1 MYLKEIK
8 ISGFRLFN
16 NLHLE
21 LNRGLNILVG
31 ENDSGKTALIDAIRY
46 TLGTNSSDR
55 SFISESDFHKDC
67 ATFTIQLKFDN
78 VERHAY
84 RFVEHLTHEEY
95 MDDAGEPKRKSVL
108 FLQLKA
114 QQTGSERRGYPYIKT
129 ELRSGMDGN
138 GLALEPEI
146 RDFLASTYLKPLRDA
161 AAELSSG
168 RASRLSQIL
177 SSSKT
182 VRDDVNSIL
191 GIIAKA
197 NADLLHDDRGLK
209 ASAKN
214 IEQHYLH
221 KLIFEQDK
229 TRLGA
234 NIDIAGIKTG
244 DLEDLDDVEKR
255 RQLRTVL
262 EGLSLSLTKERLLHG
277 LGYHNLL
284 FMAAELLLLAQES
297 GKELPLLLIEEP
309 EAHLH
314 PQLQMKLLQF
324 IQEKVKS
331 EKEPDGI
338 QCILSTHSPN
348 LSSKADPASIIMLGG
363 GRACALRPGETEL
376 AADDYTFL
384 RKFLDATK
392 ANVFFARAILFVE
405 GDGENILLPQLARFL
420 GRPFEDYGVSVVK
433 CDNSGS
439 WKRFVRLFLRSGKD
453 DEPESWPLTR
463 VCVLRDLDLWPPCAE
478 EKGDGSNPYGHRE
491 KKMPTGGRGGNL
503 GYWEKLDTTERD
515 AQIAEKMIELKGGG
529 ETLERQG
536 IKVLISNRWT
546 FEFCLARYG
555 LFEACY
561 KAVKGSTDGIDEISG
576 PEDQQATYI
585 QMKVSK
591 TDFAYVFADILAAE
605 QSQMI
610 AEAIEDLGEPQR
622 QSRECREAVTEA
634 ACRAYALS
642 LKDKLPPYI
651 VEAIEHVTAPIG
663 ETTLEEA
670 ANAGPA

>member
-1 MYLKEIK
+1 MYLKEIQ
-8 ISGFRLFN
+8 ISCFRLFN

-21 LNRGLNILVG
+21 LNRGVNILVG

-46 TLGTNSSDR
+46 ALGTNSSDR
-55 SFISESDFHKDC
+55 SFISESDFYKGSS
-67 ATFTIQLKFDN
+67 TFKVQLKFEN

-95 MDDAGEPKRKSVL
+95 LDSAGETKRKSVL
-108 FLQLKA
+108 YVQLKA
-114 QQTGSERRGYPYIKT
+114 QQTGSERRGYPYIKS
-129 ELRSGMDGN
+129 ELRSGIDGN
-138 GLALEPEI
+138 GLAIEPEI
-146 RDFLASTYLKPLRDA
+146 RGFLASTYLKPLRDA

-177 SSSKT
+177 CSSKT
-182 VRDDVNSIL
+182 VMDDVNGIL
-191 GIIAKA
+191 EIIAKA
-197 NADLLHDDRGLK
+197 NAELLHEERGLK

-229 TRLGA
+229 TKLGA
-234 NIDIAGIKTG
+234 NIDIAGIKTA
-244 DLEDLDDVEKR
+244 DLEILDDTEKR
-255 RQLRTVL
+255 RHLRTVL

-297 GKELPLLLIEEP
+297 GKELPLLLVEEP

-324 IQEKVKS
+324 ILEKVKS
-331 EKEPDGI
+331 DKEPDGI
-338 QCILSTHSPN
+338 QCILTTHSPN
-348 LSSKADPASIIMLGG
+348 LSSKADPSSVIMLGG
-363 GRACALRPGETEL
+363 GRACALRPSETEL
-376 AADDYTFL
+376 APDDYSYL

-405 GDGENILLPQLARFL
+405 GDGENILLPQLARLL

-439 WKRFVRLFLRSGKD
+439 WKRFARLFLRSGKD
-453 DEPESWPLTR
+453 GEPDAWPLTR
-463 VCVLRDLDLWPPCAE
+463 ICVLRDLDLWPPYAE
-478 EKGDGSNPYGHRE
+478 KKSDGSNPYGHRDKIE
-491 KKMPTGGRGGNL
+491 PTGGRGGNL
-503 GYWEKLDTTERD
+503 GYWEKSDPTERA
-515 AQIAEKMIELKGGG
+515 AQIAEKMIELKGG
-529 ETLERQG
+529 EDTLERQG
-536 IKVLISNRWT
+536 IKVLISDRWT

-555 LFEACY
+555 LFEECY
-561 KAVKGSTDGIDEISG
+561 TAVKGSTEGIDGILG
-576 PEDQQATYI
+576 PDDQKATFI

-591 TDFAYVFADILAAE
+591 TDFAYVLADILSNQ
-605 QSQMI
+605 QSEKI
-610 AEAIEDLGEPQR
+610 AEALEALGGPQR
-622 QSRECREAVTEA
+622 QVRERREETIETTSA
-634 ACRAYALS
+634 AYALA

-651 VEAIEHVTAPIG
+651 VEAIEYVTAPIG
-663 ETTLEEA
+663 DAALEEV
-670 ANAGPA
+670 ANADPF